1 MSSTVSSPDDVKSVI
16 DDEHGGMW
24 LLRNALDAE
33 RLGVT
38 IVELEP
44 GSKGKEHDHTH
55 DGQEEVYV
63 VVDGTVNID
72 LDDDSV
78 RLSQNQAIRL
88 SPDQTR
94 QIHNRGE
101 ETARLVLVGG
111 PGESQVHRSFGG

>member
-44 GSKGKEHDHTH
+44 GSKGKEHDHTNE
-55 DGQEEVYV
+55 GKRRCTWSSTEPS
-63 VVDGTVNID
+63 T
-72 LDDDSV
+72 ST
-78 RLSQNQAIRL
+78 STT
-88 SPDQTR
+88 TR
-94 QIHNRGE
+94 
-101 ETARLVLVGG
+101 
-111 PGESQVHRSFGG
+111 